1 MMPGRALA
9 IRWPYQKA
17 MIPLDLLI
25 TRNTGIVIYINFVT
39 GMAMN
44 AAFYFVALYFMLVL
58 KYGASKA
65 GTSIIYYLPGLGGG
79 AFLAMFLCNVY
90 PRQTWWPLF
99 LGTLVEPIGI
109 TVLAVA
115 LSSRSTALIYGML
128 VLTGVGTGIRLMP
141 GTLHGVGY
149 FPNKVA
155 SIVSLILL
163 SVALG
168 GTFGMTIMLNIFNS
182 RMSTNGASFASGTS
196 SSFKSIAQLPQ
207 EQQEN
212 IREQAKESI
221 TIAFFAL
228 SGFLWFGCIL
238 MALLGNVDIGK
249 KQGEEEEMEN
259 VTKG

>member
-1 MMPGRALA
+1 
-9 IRWPYQKA
+9 
-17 MIPLDLLI
+17 
-25 TRNTGIVIYINFVT
+25 
-39 GMAMN
+39 
-44 AAFYFVALYFMLVL
+44 
-58 KYGASKA
+58 
-65 GTSIIYYLPGLGGG
+65 
-79 AFLAMFLCNVY
+79 
-90 PRQTWWPLF
+90 
-99 LGTLVEPIGI
+99 
-109 TVLAVA
+109 
-115 LSSRSTALIYGML
+115 
-128 VLTGVGTGIRLMP
+128 
-141 GTLHGVGY
+141 
-149 FPNKVA
+149 
-155 SIVSLILL
+155 
-163 SVALG
+163 
-168 GTFGMTIMLNIFNS
+168 MTIMLNIFNS